1 MVPLVDLVFKG
12 SRVRLRRYSIALI
25 LMSVLVLATFMLISL
40 VPSGTEKRPLN
51 EPKQRRAHP
60 KFQPLIGKDE
70 KQDAQHVDIKEV
82 DNNNDAVGPA
92 PANEEENKISNNHPI
107 R

>member
-1 MVPLVDLVFKG
+1 MIPLVDLIFKG

-40 VPSGTEKRPLN
+40 VPSGTEKRPVN
-51 EPKQRRAHP
+51 EPNKRPINP
-60 KFQPLIGKDE
+60 KFQPLISGD
-70 KQDAQHVDIKEV
+70 KE
-82 DNNNDAVGPA
+82 DNQAIQSVNNIGDNGVVVAPA
-92 PANEEENKISNNHPI
+92 PASDDDNKMDNNLI